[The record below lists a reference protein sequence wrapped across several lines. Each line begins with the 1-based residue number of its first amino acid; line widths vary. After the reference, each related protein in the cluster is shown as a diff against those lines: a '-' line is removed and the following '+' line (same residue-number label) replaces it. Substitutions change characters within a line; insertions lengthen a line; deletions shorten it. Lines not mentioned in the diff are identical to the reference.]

1 MNLSREQI
9 VELIE
14 RHAHT
19 ATPPVDPTF
28 VERLERRLR
37 SLDLTPVK
45 SGPRRIGRFT
55 VTAVVAGTMIAGAA
69 AAAGVV
75 TLRHSTESPAATSE
89 TTAFAAPSTTISPV
103 PVTTSPSLLPVA
115 TAAVTT
121 SSMSAPVTTSAV
133 PPATTPQT
141 PTTLEPTTLPPAPV
155 TTSPATTSTE
165 VRVAATLT
173 LTCAP
178 ATTTIDCSWDAGP
191 DGTTHYVVLR
201 TDPTSTNGR
210 VFTPE
215 PGATSYV
222 DTLVVAGT
230 AYTYLVHALD
240 STEHSLAH
248 SDRVAVPCCG

>member
-1 MNLSREQI
+1 
-9 VELIE
+9 V
-14 RHAHT
+14 
-19 ATPPVDPTF
+19 
-28 VERLERRLR
+28 
-37 SLDLTPVK
+37 
-45 SGPRRIGRFT
+45 RI
-55 VTAVVAGTMIAGAA
+55 
-69 AAAGVV
+69 
-75 TLRHSTESPAATSE
+75 
-89 TTAFAAPSTTISPV
+89 
-103 PVTTSPSLLPVA
+103 
-115 TAAVTT
+115 
-121 SSMSAPVTTSAV
+121 
-133 PPATTPQT
+133 
-141 PTTLEPTTLPPAPV
+141 
-155 TTSPATTSTE
+155 
-165 VRVAATLT
+165 AATLT